1 MREIYKYYKNTKN
14 ALPHENI
21 KKFLEID
28 ILPGNA
34 IELGCGAGRD
44 TVCLIKN
51 GWNVLAIDRED
62 TKSLIEEKLNENEL
76 KKFRSSV

>member
-1 MREIYKYYKNTKN
+1 MNEIHKYYKNTKN

-34 IELGCGAGRD
+34 IELGC
-44 TVCLIKN
+44 
-51 GWNVLAIDRED
+51 
-62 TKSLIEEKLNENEL
+62 
-76 KKFRSSV
+76 

>member
-1 MREIYKYYKNTKN
+1 MPKVLGKNKIMNEIYKYYKNTKN

-44 TVCLIKN
+44 TICLIKN
-51 GWNVLAIDRED
+51 GWNVLAIDRE
-62 TKSLIEEKLNENEL
+62 KN
-76 KKFRSSV
+76 